1 MMLMDV
7 EQFVDVKSLL
17 QRDLTEYWVD
27 SRPSLVVTGV
37 GVSVLH
43 LVTNMLRCSLDVV
56 RAFAVY
62 HYNYTTNTT
71 QTSFYI
77 LQEIG
82 VSSQILTKEYQFLF
96 VESGPVH

>member
-1 MMLMDV
+1 MLMDV

-27 SRPSLVVTGV
+27 SRPSLVVTGA
-37 GVSVLH
+37 GVSALH
-43 LVTNMLRCSLDVV
+43 LITNMLQPWCCASICSLSLQL
-56 RAFAVY
+56 
-62 HYNYTTNTT
+62 YNNS